1 MSDSVTRETVL
12 DLDRDDAWHAVT
24 DAEQL
29 EQWLADEVEIDLVE
43 GGDLRVRFD
52 DGRER
57 HGTVE
62 EVTAPERVVFRW
74 HPVPETDLETIVRIE
89 LEPAEEGTRVRVVE
103 TGFDLLAAEATPI
116 SVEQAKARDKLWTP
130 EKEAASEDAP
140 ARLWTPGSG
149 G

>member
-24 DAEQL
+24 DADEL
-29 EQWLADEVEIDLVE
+29 EHWLADEVEIDLVE
-43 GGDLRVRFD
+43 GGDLHVRFD

-74 HPVPETDLETIVRIE
+74 HPVPDADLETVVRIE
-89 LEPAEEGTRVRVVE
+89 LESAERGTRVIVVE
-103 TGFDLLAAEATPI
+103 TGFDALPVASAEACAA
-116 SVEQAKARDKLWTP
+116 VNAWAWEARL
-130 EKEAASEDAP
+130 EAAAGP
-140 ARLWTPGSG
+140 VLIAG
-149 G
+149 

>member
-1 MSDSVTRETVL
+1 LHIQEVAVSDDSVTRETVL
-12 DLDRDDAWHAVT
+12 DLDPEEAWHAVT

-62 EVTAPERVVFRW
+62 QVAAPERVVFRW
-74 HPVPETDLETIVRIE
+74 HPVPEIELETVVSIE
-89 LEPAEEGTRVRVVE
+89 LEPAEDGTRVTVVE
-103 TGFDLLAAEATPI
+103 TGFETLPVASTQACAAVNAWAWEA
-116 SVEQAKARDKLWTP
+116 RL
-130 EKEAASEDAP
+130 EAAAGP
-140 ARLWTPGSG
+140 VMIAA
-149 G
+149 